1 MSKADLEALEALVV
15 DNSDLERLETML
27 DQFNMFEAMG
37 AVRREVRHSDF
48 LAFLLDPRQS
58 HGLGDA
64 FVKRLLQR
72 VFTSDSDAH
81 KGRPTSRLA

>member
-48 LAFLLDPRQS
+48 LAVLLKIYREADQPRQE
-58 HGLGDA
+58 GCPL
-64 FVKRLLQR
+64 R
-72 VFTSDSDAH
+72 VYPH
-81 KGRPTSRLA
+81 EEGGP